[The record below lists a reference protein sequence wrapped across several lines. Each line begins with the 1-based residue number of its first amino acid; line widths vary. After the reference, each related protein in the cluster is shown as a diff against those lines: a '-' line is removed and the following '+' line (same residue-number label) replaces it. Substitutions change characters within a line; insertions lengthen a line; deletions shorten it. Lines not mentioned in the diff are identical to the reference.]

1 MITEH
6 REPAGTAIAVGR
18 YLLHGEIAR
27 GGMATV
33 HLARLIGDEGFSRI
47 VAAKRLHPRLAE
59 DEGFL
64 AMFLAEARI
73 TSKLRHRNIVPVLDV
88 VTSDGQVVLVQEYVH
103 GAPLHWLLDQA
114 RLEGRRVPIEIALS
128 IACQVLSGLHAAH
141 VLTDEL
147 GQPLDVV
154 HRDVS
159 PHNVMIATDGTARL
173 LDFGVAKTSVATHP
187 TQAGTYQGKVAY
199 SAPEQLRGA
208 AMPQSDVY
216 SLAVVLWELLVGQ
229 RMYEPRSESELVVS
243 VLNGQR
249 PAMREILWKK
259 AASIPSETWAQLEV
273 LVPIVE
279 RGLALSIADRWS
291 TAEELELA
299 LRAAITPAPASAVA
313 RWLEQHGKDY
323 LELHERAIAAEE
335 SSWRA
340 RPVRRAAGSTPPQTF
355 GLPPIGTQLPRDS
368 LKAMP
373 AGKTLPVPPDRAAA
387 PAHSMPEWRGHGAV
401 VAVLAALIIAALA
414 GIVLV
419 MRSSSHEAA
428 APALV
433 PASEPAQRMIFR
445 PGPRPPAPSPPPRD
459 LRDTASR
466 DSPATGSSSAT
477 GDLPAAREPSPPTT
491 RSVRE
496 SAPARPASRPGSRP
510 QVRAPAARTVAKPRP
525 EVAPAPVKPEV
536 RPAPDAVDCT
546 PPYYYEGAKKLF
558 KPACL

>member
-1 MITEH
+1 MRMSMITEH
-6 REPAGTAIAVGR
+6 REPAGPAIAIGR
-18 YLLHGEIAR
+18 YQMLREIAR

-47 VAAKRLHPRLAE
+47 VAAKRLHPQLAE
-59 DEGFL
+59 DKGFL
-64 AMFLAEARI
+64 AMFLAEAQI

-88 VTSDGQVVLVQEYVH
+88 VTSDGQVMLVQEYVH

-114 RLEGRRVPIEIALS
+114 RLEGRRVPIEISLS

-173 LDFGVAKTSVATHP
+173 LDFGIAKTSVATHP
-187 TQAGTYQGKVAY
+187 AQAGAYKGKVAY

-229 RMYEPRSESELVVS
+229 RMYEPQSESELVVS
-243 VLNGQR
+243 VLNGRR
-249 PAMREILWKK
+249 PGMREILWKK

-299 LRAAITPAPASAVA
+299 LRAVITPAPASAVTQ
-313 RWLEQHGKDY
+313 WLRHHGKDY
-323 LELHERAIAAEE
+323 LELHERAISAEE

-340 RPVRRAAGSTPPQTF
+340 RPVRLAAGSTPPETSR
-355 GLPPIGTQLPRDS
+355 LPPVGTHPRRAS
-368 LKAMP
+368 LRSMP
-373 AGKTLPVPPDRAAA
+373 AAKTLPVQPDVTAPPAQG
-387 PAHSMPEWRGHGAV
+387 MPEWRGHGAV
-401 VAVLAALIIAALA
+401 VAVLGALIIAALA

-419 MRSSSHEAA
+419 MRSSSHGAA

-433 PASEPAQRMIFR
+433 PASEPAQGFISR
-445 PGPRPPAPSPPPRD
+445 PGPRPPAPSPVQRD
-459 LRDTASR
+459 LQAASH
-466 DSPATGSSSAT
+466 DLPASGSSPAT
-477 GDLPAAREPSPPTT
+477 REPSPRARTEVSSPAPT
-491 RSVRE
+491 RIVRE
-496 SAPARPASRPGSRP
+496 PAPPRPAARPA
-510 QVRAPAARTVAKPRP
+510 VRAPAVRTVAKPRP
-525 EVAPAPVKPEV
+525 AIAPALAKPE
-536 RPAPDAVDCT
+536 PDAVDCS
-546 PPYYYEGAKKLF
+546 PPYYFEGAKKLF